1 MLQTSRN
8 VAIIALL
15 ALAITVLPGGDAA
28 ADTALAALQI
38 AFLAAIAW
46 FAYRIYRE
54 QQLTLATLTD
64 GQRGLLFGALGVI
77 ALLIAGYDEFRSWG
91 GGGVLAWIALLA
103 GSVAAIFL
111 VWRQATSY
119 S

>member
-1 MLQTSRN
+1 MLQTARN

-15 ALAITVLPGGDAA
+15 ALAITVLPGGDTA
-28 ADTALAALQI
+28 ADTALMALQI

-64 GQRGLLFGALGVI
+64 GQRALLFSALGVI

-103 GSVAAIFL
+103 GAAAAIFL